1 VIIRGPLLAP
11 VGQAVPDN
19 QLSQAQPDLQVL
31 AVRPTREPLARGF
44 VRAEYFFFF
53 SVGLYSASVAS
64 PRVYKLL
71 TSPKLASEGEANL
84 VGLRLGVRA
93 LFTRG

>member
-1 VIIRGPLLAP
+1 MASVCG
-11 VGQAVPDN
+11 
-19 QLSQAQPDLQVL
+19 LSGGLDGLV
-31 AVRPTREPLARGF
+31 VRPTREPLASGF

-71 TSPKLASEGEANL
+71 TSPKLASRGEAR
-84 VGLRLGVRA
+84 VAGMRLGVRA